1 MKIHLK
7 KQLQKQRVLN
17 YNWKPKCK
25 IITKFYYIIMN
36 TNQTLNKVRILLG
49 IEVKLEQM
57 KLDNGAILEAEAFEA
72 GAEIFVVADEER
84 VAVPVGEYE
93 ADGKIIVIEEEG
105 IIAEI
110 KEAGAEEE
118 APEEEVVEEEVEEEE
133 LSTETASPKKIV
145 KSITEEMFF
154 SEIEKLRNEINE
166 LKLAKVEVKEVEEVS
181 VELSAEPE
189 VEGISHNP
197 ENLTEKKELNLYSQ
211 KGKNNTINRIFN
223 TLNK

>member
-1 MKIHLK
+1 
-7 KQLQKQRVLN
+7 
-17 YNWKPKCK
+17 
-25 IITKFYYIIMN
+25 MN
-36 TNQTLNKVRILLG
+36 TNQTLNKVRTLLG

-57 KLDNGAILEAEAFEA
+57 KLDNGAILEAESFEA

-93 ADGKIIVIEEEG
+93 SEGKMIVIEEEG
-105 IIAEI
+105 IISEI
-110 KEAGAEEE
+110 KEAQAEEEE
-118 APEEEVVEEEVEEEE
+118 APVEEEAKSEEVEEEE
-133 LSTETASPKKIV
+133 LSNETTSPKKIV

-166 LKLAKVEVKEVEEVS
+166 LKLSKVEVKEVEEVS

-189 VEGISHNP
+189 VEGISHNQ
-197 ENLTEKKELNLYSQ
+197 ENLTENKELNLYSQ

>member
-1 MKIHLK
+1 
-7 KQLQKQRVLN
+7 
-17 YNWKPKCK
+17 
-25 IITKFYYIIMN
+25 MN
-36 TNQTLNKVRILLG
+36 TNQTLNKVRTLLG

-57 KLDNGAILEAEAFEA
+57 KLDNGAILEAESFEA

-93 ADGKIIVIEEEG
+93 SEGKMIVIEEEG

-110 KEAGAEEE
+110 KEAQAEEEE
-118 APEEEVVEEEVEEEE
+118 APVEEEAKSEEVEEEE
-133 LSTETASPKKIV
+133 LSTETASPKKVV

-166 LKLAKVEVKEVEEVS
+166 LKLAKVEVEEVEEVS

>member
-1 MKIHLK
+1 
-7 KQLQKQRVLN
+7 
-17 YNWKPKCK
+17 
-25 IITKFYYIIMN
+25 MN
-36 TNQTLNKVRILLG
+36 TNQKLNKVRALLG

-57 KLDNGAILEAEAFEA
+57 KLDNGAVLEAEVFEA

-110 KEAGAEEE
+110 KEAQAEEE
-118 APEEEVVEEEVEEEE
+118 APAEEEEAKSEEVEEEE
-133 LSTETASPKKIV
+133 LATEVASPKKVV

-166 LKLAKVEVKEVEEVS
+166 LKLAKVEVEEVEEVS
-181 VELSAEPE
+181 VELSSEPE